1 MVELDIKEDGEAVT
15 LDDLMAKIANEEEV
29 GDITVNGHA
38 STTEQIAQIQSVK
51 TALEVAKML
60 AQDVEITDEHVEN
73 LESLIQGISDGTV
86 DINSA
91 IQSGTLSVEK
101 QTGSMKSQNDGQ
113 EGQES
118 DDFPA
123 TKTSTGEVL
132 ADADG
137 NYTAPLI
144 SDSTYN
150 GSYNFK
156 LNDPANK
163 TYYTDSNY
171 EGIVTDGV
179 ISLSCADTA
188 TAGGRVTVTAT
199 LNKAQKVP
207 VSFDWSA
214 AGAAISE
221 AQSGSVAWEAGE
233 TGEKTF
239 EITVTKPEG
248 EYWYGDRA
256 FVINT
261 NLLLFRYR
269 NNITYAEK
277 LIIPIFT

>member
-1 MVELDIKEDGEAVT
+1 MSKQRKVHGIGKRFMSGLVALTMAAGMVPGAAMAVSAEFSDKLVASLADLYDGDTARAREELEALYEAGVIDENGDMVELDIKEDGET
-15 LDDLMAKIANEEEV
+15 ISLDDLMAKIANEEEV

-101 QTGSMKSQNDGQ
+101 QTGSMKSLADGQ
-113 EGQES
+113 EGG
-118 DDFPA
+118 DFPA
-123 TKTSTGEVL
+123 TKTSTGEVE

-163 TYYTDSNY
+163 TYYTDSDY
-171 EGIVTDGV
+171 
-179 ISLSCADTA
+179 
-188 TAGGRVTVTAT
+188 
-199 LNKAQKVP
+199 
-207 VSFDWSA
+207 
-214 AGAAISE
+214 
-221 AQSGSVAWEAGE
+221 
-233 TGEKTF
+233 
-239 EITVTKPEG
+239 
-248 EYWYGDRA
+248 
-256 FVINT
+256 
-261 NLLLFRYR
+261 
-269 NNITYAEK
+269 
-277 LIIPIFT
+277 